1 MPLVNYYNGRIIMCW
16 KKNVIGGVLFL
27 VVLGFVAIAC
37 AKDMKIAVA
46 VDIPGQ
52 GATIS
57 KVGARAN
64 YFLFYDVKGNFLEA
78 IKNPN
83 TNVTG
88 GVGRIT
94 ADLLNK
100 NDVTVFVSEKIGEKM
115 QNGLKM
121 YNIKYIDQTGGA
133 DEVVKSIIQ
142 NQ

>member
-1 MPLVNYYNGRIIMCW
+1 MCW

-46 VDIPGQ
+46 ADIPEQ

-64 YFLFYDVKGNFLEA
+64 CFLFYDAKGNFLEA

-83 TNVTG
+83 ANVTG
-88 GVGRIT
+88 GMGKIT
-94 ADLLNK
+94 ADFLNK
-100 NDVTVFVSEKIGEKM
+100 NNVTVFVSEKIGKKM
-115 QNGLKM
+115 QNALKM
-121 YNIKYIDQTGGA
+121 YQIKYIEQTGGT
-133 DEVVKSIIQ
+133 DEAVKSIIQ